1 MRKTIICLLTILFS
15 LPSLAGSQSL
25 TNDPRVA
32 SALNLL
38 ELWLNAQCAYEQI
51 PGISMGVVH
60 DQELIFSSG
69 FGYTDLDSETPA
81 TPQTI
86 YSICSISKLFT
97 SIAVLQLRDQGL
109 LRLEDPVGKH
119 LPWFTIK
126 QIQPDGGSSITIQ
139 GLLTHSSGLPRES
152 DFPYWSA
159 PDFKFPT
166 REPII
171 ERLSAQEILYPADT
185 YFQYSNLGLTLA
197 GEIVAQVSGK
207 PYADYVKEKI
217 IDPLGLSDTRPILP
231 EEQRGG
237 RLATGYGAL
246 TRDGNRNELPLFQ
259 ANGISPAAGFS
270 STVEDLAR
278 FASWQFRLLES
289 GAKEVLHASTLREMH
304 RVHWVDQDWETHW
317 GLGFAVWR
325 FKDKT
330 FVGHGGS
337 CPGYRTGFILQTKE
351 KIATIF
357 MANASGLNTKMYTQR
372 AYEIVAPAIAEALKS
387 PDTAK
392 KPDTALN
399 KYTGSYSM
407 QPWGG
412 ETAVLIWKGE
422 LAMFNFPTHDPLEG
436 LVKIKHIEGN
446 RFRRIRDND
455 ELGEEIVFEKGS
467 DGKVVRMKRHSNFFP
482 KVR

>member
-1 MRKTIICLLTILFS
+1 MSKIIICLLAILFS
-15 LPSLAGSQSL
+15 LPSLAGSQPLSD
-25 TNDPRVA
+25 DPRVA

-38 ELWLNAQCAYEQI
+38 ELWLDAQCAYEQI
-51 PGISMGVVH
+51 PGISVGVVH
-60 DQELIFSSG
+60 DQELLWSQG
-69 FGYTDLDSETPA
+69 FGYSDLEQERPA
-81 TPQTI
+81 TPRTI

-119 LPWFTIK
+119 IPWFTIK
-126 QIQPDGGSSITIQ
+126 QTHPDGPSVTVQ
-139 GLLTHSSGLPRES
+139 GILTHSSGLPRES
-152 DFPYWSA
+152 DFPYWSV

-166 REPII
+166 REQII
-171 ERLSAQEILYPADT
+171 ERLSTQETLYPADT

-207 PYADYVKEKI
+207 PYAEYVKENI
-217 IDPLGLSDTRPILP
+217 LDPLGLSDTRPLLP
-231 EEQRGG
+231 EEQIGS

-246 TRDGNRNELPLFQ
+246 TRDSNRNELPLFQ
-259 ANGISPAAGFS
+259 AKGIAPAAGFS

-278 FASWQFRLLES
+278 FASWQFRLLEG
-289 GAKEVLHASTLREMH
+289 GAEEALHANTLREMH

-337 CPGYRTGFILQTKE
+337 CPGYRTQLMLQTKE

-357 MANASGLNTKMYTQR
+357 MANASGLNARMYSQR
-372 AYEIVAPAIAEALKS
+372 AYEIVAPAIAEALES
-387 PDTAK
+387 PDAAK
-392 KPDTALN
+392 QPDPALS
-399 KYTGSYSM
+399 KYTGTYSSE
-407 QPWGG
+407 PWGG

-422 LAMFNFPTHDPLEG
+422 LVMFNFPTDDPLEG
-436 LVKIKHIEGN
+436 LVKLKHVEGN
-446 RFRRIRDND
+446 RFRRIRDDD
-455 ELGEEIVFEKGS
+455 EPGEEIVFKVGS
-467 DGKVVRMKRHSNFFP
+467 DGKVVRLKRHSNYQP